1 MDKIQ
6 IIKNNFATKNW
17 VSENRK
23 PKWPNCYQKLSP
35 RRGPKFSPNNPKRI
49 GPVTACSLRIIASI
63 GHISLVSTPNCDLF
77 EALESRFLLKV
88 DIIVL
93 PCTLHNFALCSHISL
108 ILTPNFNPLK
118 PLDSWLPRLQI
129 HIWLVPRN
137 YREVVPIL
145 SSSQHHCATMDLKQ
159 RNSKF
164 SSFFFNHHWISKRT
178 FKIPSF
184 LLGHHRWMKKKTEIF
199 TTIKNSM
206 PF

>member
-1 MDKIQ
+1 MAQLLPKIEPKKRPQ
-6 IIKNNFATKNW
+6 IQPEQSKKNW
-17 VSENRK
+17 AR
-23 PKWPNCYQKLSP
+23 
-35 RRGPKFSPNNPKRI
+35 NNPL
-49 GPVTACSLRIIASI
+49 TACSLRIIASI

-118 PLDSWLPRLQI
+118 QLDSWLPRLQI

-199 TTIKNSM
+199 TTIKNYM
-206 PF
+206 PL